1 MPVSTTLGRAE
12 PKVERVVAIRRAQ
25 RSEMRIAADIIR
37 STAEWYRPIVAEK
50 DMAEHSVDDEWAA
63 RNFLARE
70 CYLGRIDDEAVGF
83 VTLQHCGEYAY
94 VGYAYVPDRLVGRGI
109 GRQLL
114 SFAAR
119 VAKERGYRGIVH
131 IAHPNTVARAYGELA
146 RDGVIE
152 SRQGRGMYV
161 SSRRVVYSGAER
173 SRRLERSV
181 DSLIA
186 EAYVLGYS
194 ADELMREVANRARDL
209 DARSATRTRSKT
221 GSTSSPRDSR

>member
-1 MPVSTTLGRAE
+1 MTLNIEVRPSNPVPIFRQI
-12 PKVERVVAIRRAQ
+12 VEQVCAAVVAGKVKEDEPLPSVRAL
-25 RSEMRIAADIIR
+25 
-37 STAEWYRPIVAEK
+37 AE
-50 DMAEHSVDDEWAA
+50 
-63 RNFLARE
+63 
-70 CYLGRIDDEAVGF
+70 
-83 VTLQHCGEYAY
+83 Q
-94 VGYAYVPDRLVGRGI
+94 LVI
-109 GRQLL
+109 N
-114 SFAAR
+114 
-119 VAKERGYRGIVH
+119 
-131 IAHPNTVARAYGELA
+131 PNTVARAYGELA

-221 GSTSSPRDSR
+221 GSTSSPRESR

>member
-1 MPVSTTLGRAE
+1 
-12 PKVERVVAIRRAQ
+12 
-25 RSEMRIAADIIR
+25 MRIAADIIR

-131 IAHPNTVARAYGELA
+131 IAHPDAKWAVRAYQKLGYDVIL
-146 RDGVIE
+146 RDREEVLRWNGGFLRPFYEEGFVLF
-152 SRQGRGMYV
+152 
-161 SSRRVVYSGAER
+161 
-173 SRRLERSV
+173 RRLF
-181 DSLIA
+181 
-186 EAYVLGYS
+186 
-194 ADELMREVANRARDL
+194 
-209 DARSATRTRSKT
+209 
-221 GSTSSPRDSR
+221 